1 MLGCKVRGYANN
13 DPESIRTVQTVHTE
27 QYSKYSTYSTVQYS
41 TSFLLARHQLW
52 LGGVLV
58 SLGVGAGVRTHRVTE
73 LIEQSGRGRAPA

>member
-1 MLGCKVRGYANN
+1 MLGCKVHGYANN

-27 QYSKYSTYSTVQYS
+27 EYSTYSTVQYS

-73 LIEQSGRGRAPA
+73 LIEQSVRGRAPA

>member
-1 MLGCKVRGYANN
+1 MTPKAY
-13 DPESIRTVQTVHTE
+13 VQYK
-27 QYSKYSTYSTVQYS
+27 QYIQYSTYSTVQYS

>member
-1 MLGCKVRGYANN
+1 MLGCKVHGYANN
-13 DPESIRTVQTVHTE
+13 DPESIRNSTN
-27 QYSKYSTYSTVQYS
+27 STYSTVQYS